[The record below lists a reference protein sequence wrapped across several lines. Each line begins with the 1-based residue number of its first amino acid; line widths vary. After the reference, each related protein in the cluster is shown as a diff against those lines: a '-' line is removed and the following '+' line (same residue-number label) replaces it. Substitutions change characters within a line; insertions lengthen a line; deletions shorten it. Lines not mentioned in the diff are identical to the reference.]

1 MINIHFTQYLRPF
14 IGAVLLAL
22 LGTALIE
29 VTIALFLVVIPAGG
43 INAMEWS
50 KLPDVLHQAIQIDL
64 FQKFQVIALV
74 LFCFFTYKCFLFLSD
89 KKFKNAASYGAH
101 GTSRFS
107 SLKELMDDKHFAK
120 RTWNKAAN
128 DNLRNPTGIILG
140 TLKEQPLILP
150 ENTKIPN
157 RNCFIVGSPGSGKTQ
172 SYLLTNLIHEQE
184 RSIVVTD
191 PKGEIY
197 EATAKFK
204 KEQGYQ
210 VHLINFLEMSISDRY
225 NPLDYI
231 HKEIDAE
238 QVATTIV
245 MNSGDNQH
253 DNDFWTRAEIAL
265 LKTLLLYVR
274 LECSKEANLA
284 KVKEILTVHGRTPEE
299 MDAFFGK
306 LPTDHPAYQAY
317 LIVRMAEDRTRAS
330 IFISLGITLSKF
342 DARDVRRFTQKSDF
356 SLDDI
361 GQTKMVIYCILP
373 IADTTWEPLTST
385 FFTQLF
391 QRLYHVADQN
401 YNQLPVKVSCL
412 LDEFVNIGKLPKFEQ
427 ILATCRSYGISI
439 STIVQSMGQLV
450 DQYTKEKAEGIIG
463 NCSLRY
469 LLGVDDKM
477 TADYFS
483 ELIGKTTIQ
492 TSSSSL
498 SKGKEK
504 NVSTSKQYS
513 ERMLVTADELTRMN
527 RDEGLLLISGMFPVK
542 LKKVYQWDFFR
553 GLLHGDNR
561 ISRYH
566 YEAPMLQEAE
576 EIQVVEQEVDSQDDG
591 LSITVRKLEKR
602 IRSSLSYEAKIEL
615 DQQLATLSTASPD
628 YLDQKIDLLRRHY
641 EQYGISYTV
650 NKEIENEDEVDK
662 ILVDSIEEI
671 DQKIQ
676 KLDEKDVS
684 MENKV
689 DDQSELQ
696 TELKKSLDL
705 T

>member
-1 MINIHFTQYLRPF
+1 M
-14 IGAVLLAL
+14 
-22 LGTALIE
+22 
-29 VTIALFLVVIPAGG
+29 
-43 INAMEWS
+43 S
-50 KLPDVLHQAIQIDL
+50 IDL
-64 FQKFQVIALV
+64 FRKFQVIAFV
-74 LFCFFTYKCFLFLSD
+74 LFCFFAYKSFQFLAG
-89 KKFKNAASYGAH
+89 KKFKLAASYGAH
-101 GTSRFS
+101 GTSRFADM
-107 SLKELMDDKHFAK
+107 KELMDDQHFAK
-120 RTWNKAAN
+120 QTWKKSPKE
-128 DNLRNPTGIILG
+128 NLRNPSGIILG

-150 ENTKIPN
+150 ENTSIPN
-157 RNCFIVGSPGSGKTQ
+157 RNVFLVGSPGSGKTQ
-172 SYLLTNLIHEQE
+172 SYLLTNLIHEQT
-184 RSIVVTD
+184 RSMVVTD

-197 EATAKFK
+197 EATAKLK
-204 KEQGYQ
+204 QDQGYQ
-210 VHLINFLEMSISDRY
+210 VHLINFLEMGISDRY

-245 MNSGDNQH
+245 LNAGENQH

-274 LECSKEANLA
+274 LECPQEANLA
-284 KVKEILTVHGRTPEE
+284 KVKEILTIHGRTPEE

-306 LPTDHPAYQAY
+306 LRTDHPAYQAY

-361 GQTKMVIYCILP
+361 GKQKMIVYCILP

-385 FFTQLF
+385 FFSQLF

-401 YNQLPVKVSCL
+401 FNQLPVKVNCL
-412 LDEFVNIGKLPKFEQ
+412 LDEFVNIGKLPKFDQ

-492 TSSSSL
+492 TSSVSM

-504 NVSTSKQYS
+504 NTSTSEQYG
-513 ERMLVTADELTRMN
+513 ERMLMTADELTRMS

-542 LKKVYQWDFFR
+542 LKKVYQWEFFR
-553 GLLHGDNR
+553 GLLNTENR

-566 YEAPMLQEAE
+566 YAAPLLHEAE
-576 EIQVVEQEVDSQDDG
+576 EIHVSEPVEQKEQEDVG
-591 LSITVRKLEKR
+591 LHVTVSKLEKR
-602 IRSSLSYEAKIEL
+602 IRSTLTPDAKVEL
-615 DQQLATLSTASPD
+615 DGQLAALSSDASD
-628 YLDQKIDLLRRHY
+628 YLDKKIALLRRFY
-641 EQYGISYTV
+641 
-650 NKEIENEDEVDK
+650 
-662 ILVDSIEEI
+662 
-671 DQKIQ
+671 
-676 KLDEKDVS
+676 
-684 MENKV
+684 MEY
-689 DDQSELQ
+689 Q
-696 TELKKSLDL
+696 
-705 T
+705 